1 MSDKESKFVD
11 TNPENQKPHNI
22 SGKNPRSV
30 QTLHKS
36 QVKPRSQDKEIN
48 IEIVENEDTV
58 YKTKTTYLVQKA
70 KMQLKRRVAP
80 GVSEIIIRK
89 NEEKRKLAEA
99 KAEEEAKARA
109 EAEKAEKE
117 ELETKV
123 QKEIE
128 KQDEKIAQRKGI
140 NEEKE
145 EVSEE
150 PAEEKVEKTE
160 DATSTQSNA
169 TGDGKSFT
177 QTLREQG
184 LIYGQKIVDAVE
196 KAKPGI
202 EATINEAKT
211 IVAEEAEKAKAQPSS
226 EGKSFTQTLREQ
238 GFIEGQ
244 KIIEAVEKSKPEIE
258 ATIEEAKNKV
268 EQIVEEVSKPKE
280 TPKAET
286 TTDGKSFTQTLREQG
301 FIQTE
306 TTTTEAPKAEKVEV
320 KEEKVEEVSKPK
332 ETPKAETTT
341 DGKSFT
347 QTLREQGFIQTET
360 TTTEAPEAE
369 KVEVKEE
376 KVEEKVEDTKK
387 EDKPS
392 DDGEVKT
399 FIDLIRSEGL
409 L

>member
-150 PAEEKVEKTE
+150 PVEEKVEKTE

-169 TGDGKSFT
+169 TGD
-177 QTLREQG
+177 
-184 LIYGQKIVDAVE
+184 
-196 KAKPGI
+196 
-202 EATINEAKT
+202 
-211 IVAEEAEKAKAQPSS
+211 
-226 EGKSFTQTLREQ
+226 GKSFTQTLREQ

-306 TTTTEAPKAEKVEV
+306 TTTTEAP
-320 KEEKVEEVSKPK
+320 
-332 ETPKAETTT
+332 
-341 DGKSFT
+341 
-347 QTLREQGFIQTET
+347 
-360 TTTEAPEAE
+360 EAE
-369 KVEVKEE
+369 KVAVKEE

>member
-89 NEEKRKLAEA
+89 NEEKRKIAEA

-150 PAEEKVEKTE
+150 PVEEKVEKTE

-286 TTDGKSFTQTLREQG
+286 TTDGKSFTQTLSWTNCWRS
-301 FIQTE
+301 I
-306 TTTTEAPKAEKVEV
+306 K
-320 KEEKVEEVSKPK
+320 
-332 ETPKAETTT
+332 
-341 DGKSFT
+341 
-347 QTLREQGFIQTET
+347 
-360 TTTEAPEAE
+360 
-369 KVEVKEE
+369 
-376 KVEEKVEDTKK
+376 TKRN
-387 EDKPS
+387 
-392 DDGEVKT
+392 T
-399 FIDLIRSEGL
+399 
-409 L
+409 

>member
-150 PAEEKVEKTE
+150 PAEVYVHGLCNLGSIGIQLFVDGIRGEDCLSILQDANTE
-160 DATSTQSNA
+160 
-169 TGDGKSFT
+169 F
-177 QTLREQG
+177 
-184 LIYGQKIVDAVE
+184 
-196 KAKPGI
+196 
-202 EATINEAKT
+202 
-211 IVAEEAEKAKAQPSS
+211 
-226 EGKSFTQTLREQ
+226 F
-238 GFIEGQ
+238 
-244 KIIEAVEKSKPEIE
+244 PEIR
-258 ATIEEAKNKV
+258 IF
-268 EQIVEEVSKPKE
+268 P
-280 TPKAET
+280 
-286 TTDGKSFTQTLREQG
+286 
-301 FIQTE
+301 
-306 TTTTEAPKAEKVEV
+306 
-320 KEEKVEEVSKPK
+320 
-332 ETPKAETTT
+332 
-341 DGKSFT
+341 
-347 QTLREQGFIQTET
+347 
-360 TTTEAPEAE
+360 
-369 KVEVKEE
+369 
-376 KVEEKVEDTKK
+376 
-387 EDKPS
+387 
-392 DDGEVKT
+392 
-399 FIDLIRSEGL
+399 
-409 L
+409 